1 MTEKRT
7 VRAVPRLRGAVTPP
21 ADKSISHRAVM
32 LGSLA
37 KGDTVVHNFLQ
48 SEDCLATAG
57 AFKNMGIEI
66 QETGK
71 NILRVKGKGIMGL
84 QAPRQDLY
92 VANSGTTMRL
102 LLGILAGQP
111 FSAVLSGDPSLSK
124 RPMRRVTDPLR
135 EMGAQISGNDNANYA
150 PLTISGGQLKGI
162 SFANRL
168 RSAQVKSAL
177 LLAGMYAQGVTE
189 VTEETVSR
197 DHMERMLKLFGA
209 NFTQEGHKS
218 VMRKTEQL
226 HACEITVPGDISSAA
241 FFMIA
246 ASLVP
251 GSEVI
256 LRGVGLNPTR
266 TGLLEVLK
274 QMGADFSIENYR
286 EAWEPTGDI
295 LVRYAPLKAVQIGKE
310 QIPSLI
316 DELPVLMVAFALA
329 EGVSEIRGAEELRVK
344 ETDRIKTMCANLS
357 LLGVTVEELP
367 DGCIITGR
375 KDLNQAIVDSYGDHR
390 NAMAMAVAGLRA
402 RGPVEILDS
411 ACVAVS
417 YPGFFQDLERISR

>member
-1 MTEKRT
+1 MTEKQT
-7 VRAVPRLRGAVTPP
+7 IHAVQALRGEITPP
-21 ADKSISHRAVM
+21 ADKSISHRSIM

-37 KGDTVVHNFLQ
+37 KGETVVRNFLQ

-57 AFKNMGIEI
+57 AFRNMGVEI
-66 QETGK
+66 TETEK
-71 NILRVKGKGIMGL
+71 NILRVTGKGLLGL
-84 QAPRQDLY
+84 TQPRQDLY
-92 VANSGTTMRL
+92 LGNSGTTIRL
-102 LLGILAGQP
+102 LMGILAGQS
-111 FSAVLSGDPSLSK
+111 FSAVLTGDPSLSK

-135 EMGAQISGNDNANYA
+135 EMGARISGKEDANYT
-150 PLTISGGQLKGI
+150 PLTISGGKLKGI

-168 RSAQVKSAL
+168 RSAQVKSAV
-177 LLAGMYAQGVTE
+177 LLAGMYAEGVTE

-197 DHMERMLKLFGA
+197 DHMERMLELFGA
-209 NFTQEGHKS
+209 NFSRQDGHLR
-218 VMRKTEQL
+218 MRKTDEL
-226 HACEITVPGDISSAA
+226 RAREITVPGDISSAA

-251 GSEVI
+251 GSEVM

-274 QMGADFSIENYR
+274 QMGADFSIENFR
-286 EAWEPTGDI
+286 EDWEPTGDI
-295 LVRYAPLKAVQIGKE
+295 LVKHAPLRAAKIGKE

-329 EGVSEIRGAEELRVK
+329 RGVSEIRGAEELRVK
-344 ETDRIKTMCANLS
+344 ETDRIQTMCENLR

-367 DGCIITGR
+367 DGCVIQGR
-375 KDLNQAIVDSYGDHR
+375 ESLTQAVVSSYGDHR

-402 RGPVEILDS
+402 QGPVEILDS